1 MAGLYVQTIGCSLDA
16 CTAAPNARLHF
27 KGTIVVLYPMMTN
40 PDRRYVVFM
49 DEQGTLGITIWKD
62 NNNLKKID
70 ITSIGKLCEV
80 SRVTLSNHQG
90 KKVLNLS
97 KESEVS
103 NMKMLHVT
111 CTLLEMF
118 ILTHLI

>member
-1 MAGLYVQTIGCSLDA
+1 
-16 CTAAPNARLHF
+16 
-27 KGTIVVLYPMMTN
+27 MMMN
-40 PDRRYVVFM
+40 PERRYVVFM

-70 ITSIGKLCEV
+70 TTSIGKLCEV
-80 SRVTLSNHQG
+80 SKVTLSNHQG

-103 NMKMLHVT
+103 NMKMLNF
-111 CTLLEMF
+111 M
-118 ILTHLI
+118 

>member
-16 CTAAPNARLHF
+16 CNAAPNTRLHF
-27 KGTIVVLYPMMTN
+27 KGTIVVLYPMMMN
-40 PDRRYVVFM
+40 PERRYVVFM
-49 DEQGTLGITIWKD
+49 DDHGTLGITIWKD

-80 SRVTLSNHQG
+80 SKVTLSNHQG

-103 NMKMLHVT
+103 NMKMLNFT
-111 CTLLEMF
+111 
-118 ILTHLI
+118 